1 MGPDVSLLI
10 VLHSTTPFFVPHP
23 DDDDYIRAGFLTLQN
38 ILDKQYF
45 KYQNLATNYEVW
57 VSSMPNLEVVS
68 MDSHRLIYFGTLCS
82 IIFNVVLL
90 STFVVP
96 FVEEKQNGLK
106 EFLNLVTPMSFLN
119 GLTFF
124 LIRFVFYATFLLF
137 VLIVA
142 YLYQALNQICFAYV
156 AILYLLYVVATMSYA
171 YLISV
176 CFHSGKQSFRNSLF
190 PITNQNLF
198 CSLLR

>member
-1 MGPDVSLLI
+1 M
-10 VLHSTTPFFVPHP
+10 
-23 DDDDYIRAGFLTLQN
+23 TLQN

-57 VSSMPNLEVVS
+57 VSSMPNLEVAS

-82 IIFNVVLL
+82 IIFSVVLL

-124 LIRFVFYATFLLF
+124 LIRFVFYATFLLI
-137 VLIVA
+137 VLILA
-142 YLYQALNQICFAYV
+142 YFYQALNQICFAYV
-156 AILYLLYVVATMSYA
+156 AILYLLYILATMSYA

-176 CFHSGKQSFRNSLF
+176 CFHSGKQLFQNTLCFLHKSKFILQSFTRKLEA
-190 PITNQNLF
+190 
-198 CSLLR
+198 